1 MQKAIATFP
10 ILRKRDGRLTKF
22 DTKKITEALYKA
34 LYATGVDSR
43 ETAEHLCTI
52 VVNELTKTHAGTVP
66 QVEEIQDIVE
76 KVLINE
82 GYLHTAKAY
91 ILYRAKR
98 TSIRE
103 GKSELMDTMEDILK
117 DSQQELPFQFLS
129 PSAKMLKIANAASS
143 NFYLSRI
150 IPSQYADAHRRGEI
164 YIHSLEYYNKTIDS
178 LQIPLNSLL
187 EKGFFAGYGY
197 LRPPKRFNSIAAHAA
212 IILQS
217 CQNDLYGGQSF
228 HSFDESLGKYA
239 AAHFTLDE
247 EQCFQAMEGFVYNL
261 NTMYSRVGAQV
272 PLSTVSVGLDTSAS
286 GRMITRN
293 LLKALQKGLGRGETP
308 FFPMVIFN
316 VKEGVNYDTGDPN
329 YDLFKLAVEVCAKRM
344 NPSFSF
350 YDSQFNRGGPQKVAY
365 WGDGTRVNENR
376 LGEAASKKRG
386 VVASVTINLPRIA
399 LWISHKR
406 SDFLFTSFYSEL
418 QRIINLSAQQLLNR
432 LEMLGHLKSKE
443 LPFVMGEAI
452 YMGSESFREDDEIR
466 ASLRNGTLS
475 IGFTGLAEA
484 LCALQGRHHGEDEGA
499 RSIAVEIVEFMRSR
513 VEELAEELHINL
525 VLTAP
530 SIEKIAGKFTAL
542 DRQEFGIVPNV
553 TERPYY
559 TSGFHIP
566 TYFRIPLEE
575 RLKIDSVFHNLCNG
589 GHFSFITAPSAPTP
603 ETVESILRQMKEEGL
618 GYGGISFPIDECLQC
633 GGNVIESGKCS
644 SCGGEKIRR
653 IRRASTHLYQL
664 QSLGKALQAEH
675 ADGIIGDRLEY

>member
-1 MQKAIATFP
+1 MQKAISTFP

-52 VVNELTKTHAGTVP
+52 VVSELTKTHAGTVP

-82 GYLHTAKAY
+82 GFLHTAKAY

-117 DSQQELPFQFLS
+117 ESQQDIPFQFMS

-164 YIHSLEYYNKTIDS
+164 HIHSLEYYNKTIDS

-197 LRPPKRFNSIAAHAA
+197 LRPPKRFNSIAAQAA

-217 CQNDLYGGQSF
+217 CQNDMYGGQSF

-239 AAHFTLDE
+239 AQHFTLDE
-247 EQCFQAMEGFVYNL
+247 EQCFQAMEGLVYNL

-272 PLSTVSVGLDTSAS
+272 PLSTVSVGLDTSSS

-293 LLKALQKGLGRGETP
+293 LLKALQRGLGRGETP

-316 VKEGVNYDTGDPN
+316 VKEGVNYSPSDPN
-329 YDLFKLAVEVCAKRM
+329 YDLFRLAAEVCSRRM
-344 NPSFSF
+344 NPAFSF
-350 YDSQFNRGGPQKVAY
+350 FDSQFNGGGPQKVAY
-365 WGDGTRVNENR
+365 WGDGTRINENR
-376 LGEAASKKRG
+376 LGEVSSKRRG
-386 VVASVTINLPRIA
+386 AIASVTINLPRIA

-406 SDFLFTSFYSEL
+406 NDFLFTSFYSEL
-418 QRIINLSAQQLLNR
+418 QRIITLAAHQLMNR

-452 YMGSESFREDDEIR
+452 YMGSESLQEDDEIR
-466 ASLRNGTLS
+466 ASLKNGTLG

-484 LCALQGRHHGEDEGA
+484 LCALQGRHHGEDEKA
-499 RSIAVEIVEFMRSR
+499 RNMAVEIVEFMRSR

-530 SIEKIAGKFTAL
+530 SIEKTAGKFTML
-542 DRQEFGIVPNV
+542 DRSEFGIVPNV

-566 TYFRIPLEE
+566 SYYKISLEE
-575 RLKIDSVFHNLCNG
+575 RLKIDGIFHNLCNG
-589 GHFSFITAPSAPTP
+589 GHFSFVTSPSAPTP
-603 ETVESILRQMKEEGL
+603 DAVEGTVRQMKEAGL

-633 GGNVIESGKCS
+633 GGGAPD
-644 SCGGEKIRR
+644 GEKCPQCGSGRIRR
-653 IRRASTHLYQL
+653 IRRANTHLYQY
-664 QSLGKALQAEH
+664 QSMGKALMAEQ
-675 ADGIIGDRLEY
+675 ADGKGNENI